1 MYSLIRNIG
10 QDLDWPL
17 FSVDECT
24 QTSCQFQ
31 VGLEQVSLVLLCSNL
46 NLEQYLVT
54 QALVSGFFLSPFL
67 TILADML
74 AVLVIY

>member
-1 MYSLIRNIG
+1 MNVLKR
-10 QDLDWPL
+10 L
-17 FSVDECT
+17 V
-24 QTSCQFQ
+24 Q

-46 NLEQYLVT
+46 NLERYLVT
-54 QALVSGFFLSPFL
+54 QALISGFFLSPFL